1 MMQGLGLDTVQPGT
15 DFVVRI
21 DSGIAASY
29 VFRFAAFATALR

>member
-21 DSGIAASY
+21 DSGIAAGY
-29 VFRFAAFATALR
+29 TFRFAAFATAQR